1 MEPQINTYMLMMT
14 IMVIYP
20 PATTMTTITAPTV
33 LRAMIMMHGASYD
46 YTYGAMMPSRS
57 QHKPI

>member
-1 MEPQINTYMLMMT
+1 MMT